1 MSLVITALL
10 AHLITTYNI
19 RKADIR
25 TTIHHH
31 HHQNESVDDGMFE
44 VEDVVDN

>member
-1 MSLVITALL
+1 MALVITALL
-10 AHLITTYNI
+10 AHMITTYNI

-25 TTIHHH
+25 PTIHH

>member
-10 AHLITTYNI
+10 AHMITTYNI

-25 TTIHHH
+25 TTIH

>member
-10 AHLITTYNI
+10 AHMITTYNI
-19 RKADIR
+19 RKADVG
-25 TTIHHH
+25 TTIHN

-44 VEDVVDN
+44 VEDVVES